1 MKISILS
8 INLKTAM
15 KRSFSRRAEAVNEM
29 IRIYDPD
36 IVCVRSLE
44 EYMLRELAPLTQ
56 TYRFYGGGAAVG
68 KRTLRTCILYR
79 RDLFRLENGS
89 TYFVKN
95 SPLRLPGTVTAGT
108 LVHEGVQLN
117 VVCMSLNRPSGGFAE
132 KLLAARMEE
141 DNLVVCGDVQVQGL
155 HSVRTQETAVKRFV
169 RSAASPYRREEC
181 ICTSEKLPVL
191 HSEALGSL
199 FMGTF
204 PSDGIP
210 VYAELE
216 L

>member
-1 MKISILS
+1 M
-8 INLKTAM
+8 NLKTAL
-15 KRSFSRRAEAVNEM
+15 KRTFPRRAEAVNEM
-29 IRIYDPD
+29 VRIYDPD
-36 IVCVRSLE
+36 IICVRNLE
-44 EYMLRELAPLTQ
+44 EYMLREMKPLTEE
-56 TYRFYGGGAAVG
+56 YRIYGGGSTVG

-89 TYFVKN
+89 TYLVKS
-95 SPLRLPGTVTAGT
+95 SPFRLPGTVTTGT
-108 LVHEGVQLN
+108 LVHEDTALSI
-117 VVCMSLNRPSGGFAE
+117 VCMSLNRPTDGFAE

-141 DNLVVCGDVQVQGL
+141 DHLIVCSDVQVHGL
-155 HSVRTQETAVKRFV
+155 HCTRTQESALKRFV
-169 RSAASPYRREEC
+169 RSAAAPYRAEEC

-191 HSEALGSL
+191 HTEALGSL
-199 FMGTF
+199 FMGTL